1 MAAVNYAE
9 KYERALAQAY
19 PNVLNFG
26 ELYNVA
32 NNSIYTFLNAKTI
45 HIPSISVTG
54 RKNVNR
60 DAIDGVFQR
69 NVDDTYEDKT
79 MQFYRE
85 WSTSL
90 DPADVDDTNMVL
102 TIQNATK
109 VFNETQKFPEKDAYT
124 ISKIFAD
131 WSAQGGTP
139 NTTVLTVDNVLNVF
153 DAMMEAMDEA
163 LVPFSGRLLYVTPA
177 VKTLLKNASQIGL
190 SRPVNTTGPNIINRI
205 VDRLDE
211 VTLNTVPSVLMKTAY
226 NFNTV
231 GYEVASGAQ
240 QVNMFLVH
248 PSAIITP
255 SKYSFVGV
263 EAPAAGTKGDY
274 IYYEKEYSDVFIL
287 NNRTAAIAFNIG
299 SATGPKTLS
308 SIAITTAPTKTT
320 YNVGETFDPT
330 GMVVTATYSDASTAV
345 IDTYSY
351 SPMSALT
358 VADTEITVTV
368 DGKSATQAI
377 TVTGE

>member
-9 KYERALAQAY
+9 SYERALANEY
-19 PNVLNFG
+19 PNVLHFG
-26 ELYNVA
+26 ELYGTA

-54 RKNVNR
+54 RQNVNR
-60 DAIDGVFQR
+60 DAIDGVFKR
-69 NVDDTYEDKT
+69 NVDDSYEDKT

-90 DPADVDDTNMVL
+90 DPADVDETNMVL

-109 VFNETQKFPEKDAYT
+109 VFNESQKFPEKDAYT
-124 ISKIFAD
+124 ISKIYAD
-131 WSAQGGTP
+131 WTAQGGVAD
-139 NTTVLTVDNVLNVF
+139 TTALTVDNVLNVF
-153 DAMMEAMDEA
+153 DALMEAMDEE
-163 LVPFSGRLLYVTPA
+163 LVPFSGRILYVTPA

-190 SRPVNTTGPNIINRI
+190 KRGVDGSERTINRI

-211 VTLNTVPSVLMKTAY
+211 VTLSTVPSKLMKSAY
-226 NFNTV
+226 NFNRV
-231 GYEVASGAQ
+231 GFETDPEAK

-248 PSAIITP
+248 PSAILTP

-287 NNRTAAIAFNIG
+287 NNRTAAIAFNME
-299 SATGPKTLS
+299 A
-308 SIAITTAPTKTT
+308 
-320 YNVGETFDPT
+320 
-330 GMVVTATYSDASTAV
+330 
-345 IDTYSY
+345 
-351 SPMSALT
+351 
-358 VADTEITVTV
+358 
-368 DGKSATQAI
+368 
-377 TVTGE
+377 

>member
-9 KYERALAQAY
+9 SYERALAQAY
-19 PNVLNFG
+19 PYVLNFG

-32 NNSIYTFLNAKTI
+32 NNRIYTFLNAKTI

-54 RKNVNR
+54 RQNVNR
-60 DAIDGVFQR
+60 DMIDGKFQR
-69 NVDDTYEDKT
+69 NVDNSYEDKT

-124 ISKIFAD
+124 ISKIFTD
-131 WSAQGGTP
+131 WSAQGGSANSTA
-139 NTTVLTVDNVLNVF
+139 LTVDNVLNVF
-153 DAMMEAMDEA
+153 DKMMEDMDEA
-163 LVPFSGRLLYVTPA
+163 LVPFSGRLCYVTPA

-190 SRPVNTTGPNIINRI
+190 SRPVDGSGKTINRI

-211 VTLNTVPSVLMKTAY
+211 VKLVTVPSVLMKTAY
-226 NFNTV
+226 NFNEI
-231 GYEVASGAQ
+231 GFEASESAK
-240 QVNMFLVH
+240 QVNIFLVH
-248 PSAIITP
+248 PSAILTP
-255 SKYSFVGV
+255 SKYSFVGI

-287 NNRTAAIAFNIG
+287 NNRTKAIAFNI
-299 SATGPKTLS
+299 A
-308 SIAITTAPTKTT
+308 
-320 YNVGETFDPT
+320 E
-330 GMVVTATYSDASTAV
+330 
-345 IDTYSY
+345 
-351 SPMSALT
+351 
-358 VADTEITVTV
+358 
-368 DGKSATQAI
+368 
-377 TVTGE
+377 

>member
-9 KYERALAQAY
+9 SYERSLAQAY
-19 PNVLNFG
+19 PNVLHFG
-26 ELYNVA
+26 ELYA
-32 NNSIYTFLNAKTI
+32 STNNSIYTFLNAKTI

-54 RKNVNR
+54 RTNVDR
-60 DAIDGVFQR
+60 DVMNGSFKR
-69 NVDDTYEDKT
+69 NVDDSYEDKT

-85 WSTSL
+85 WSTSI

-102 TIQNATK
+102 TIQNATQ

-124 ISKIFAD
+124 ISKIYAD
-131 WSAQGGTP
+131 WTAQGGTADQ
-139 NTTVLTVDNVLNVF
+139 TALTVDNVLTVF
-153 DAMMEAMDEA
+153 DKLMEAMDEK
-163 LVPFSGRLLYVTPA
+163 LVPYAGRVLYVTPA

-190 SRPVNTTGPNIINRI
+190 RKDVSGQANINRI

-211 VTLNTVPSVLMKTAY
+211 VTLSTVPSVLMKTAY
-226 NFNTV
+226 DFDT
-231 GYEVASGAQ
+231 GFEAASGAK

-287 NNRTAAIAFNIG
+287 NNRTAAIAFNI
-299 SATGPKTLS
+299 TP
-308 SIAITTAPTKTT
+308 
-320 YNVGETFDPT
+320 
-330 GMVVTATYSDASTAV
+330 
-345 IDTYSY
+345 
-351 SPMSALT
+351 
-358 VADTEITVTV
+358 
-368 DGKSATQAI
+368 
-377 TVTGE
+377 